1 MRDHINACDL
11 CDELYDIRL
20 EGANAECGTCV
31 CEACADKHVIYRHVG
46 DECFSYLIE
55 ESL

>member
-20 EGANAECGTCV
+20 EGANTECGTCV
-31 CEACADKHVIYRHVG
+31 CEACADKHVTYRHVG